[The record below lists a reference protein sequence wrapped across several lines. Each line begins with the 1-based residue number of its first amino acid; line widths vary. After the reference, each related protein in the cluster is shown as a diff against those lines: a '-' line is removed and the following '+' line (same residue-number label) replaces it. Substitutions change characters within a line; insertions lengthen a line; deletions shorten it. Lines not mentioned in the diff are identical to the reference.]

1 MLRSLAAKQL
11 DIVQQCA
18 TRYIDRKRRF
28 QWYTVAMIQYDTS
41 LPRPRSRALQVIHA
55 GQMDYLAAWEWQRE
69 LVRQRSAGAIGDTLL
84 LIEHPHTYTLGRS
97 TKDGHLLITPEQ
109 LAEQSIALV
118 ESDRGG
124 DITYH
129 GPGQVVG
136 YPILKLSQHGG
147 DLLHYLRLLEE
158 TLIVALASYGVTA
171 GRIAGLTGVWVGDAK
186 IAAIGV
192 KLSASGVTQHG
203 FALNVATDLRYF
215 QQIIPCGIADKG
227 VTSLERLLGTARPP
241 AEVERRVAAAFGEV
255 FGVDIE
261 ELSQA

>member
-1 MLRSLAAKQL
+1 MISY
-11 DIVQQCA
+11 A
-18 TRYIDRKRRF
+18 T
-28 QWYTVAMIQYDTS
+28 T
-41 LPRPRSRALQVIHA
+41 LPHNRAFHVIYA
-55 GQMDYLAAWEWQRE
+55 GRIEYLAAWEWQRE

-109 LAEQSIALV
+109 LVEQGITLV

-129 GPGQVVG
+129 GPGQLVG

-147 DLLHYLRLLEE
+147 DLLRYLRLLEE

-215 QQIIPCGIADKG
+215 QQIIPCGIADKD
-227 VTSLERLLGTARPP
+227 VTSLKLLLGSAPP
-241 AEVERRVAAAFGEV
+241 RAEVEQRVAAAFGAV
-255 FGVDIE
+255 FGVDMHGGE
-261 ELSQA
+261 SPH

>member
-1 MLRSLAAKQL
+1 
-11 DIVQQCA
+11 
-18 TRYIDRKRRF
+18 
-28 QWYTVAMIQYDTS
+28 MISHTTA
-41 LPRPRSRALQVIHA
+41 LPRSRAFNVIHA
-55 GQMDYLAAWEWQRE
+55 SRMDYLAAWEWQRE

-109 LAEQSIALV
+109 LVEQGIALV

-147 DLLHYLRLLEE
+147 DLLRYLRLLEE
-158 TLIVALASYGVTA
+158 TLIVTLASYGVTA
-171 GRIAGLTGVWVGDAK
+171 GRLAGLTGVWVGDAK

-227 VTSLERLLGTARPP
+227 VTSLEQLIGTTPP
-241 AEVERRVAAAFGEV
+241 RAEVEQRVAAAFGAV
-255 FGVDIE
+255 FGVDMCGDE
-261 ELSQA
+261 SYYTKPAEAG

>member
-1 MLRSLAAKQL
+1 
-11 DIVQQCA
+11 
-18 TRYIDRKRRF
+18 
-28 QWYTVAMIQYDTS
+28 MIQNDTS
-41 LPRPRSRALQVIHA
+41 FSRPLSRVFQVIH
-55 GQMDYLAAWEWQRE
+55 GGRMDYLAAWEWQRE

-97 TKDGHLLITPEQ
+97 TKEGHLLITPFQ
-109 LAEQSIALV
+109 LAEQGIALV

-147 DLLHYLRLLEE
+147 DLLRYLRLLEE

-171 GRIAGLTGVWVGDAK
+171 GRIAGLTGVWIGDTK

-227 VTSLERLLGTARPP
+227 VTSLERLLGTAPP
-241 AEVERRVAAAFGEV
+241 LAEVERRVVVAFGRV
-255 FGVDIE
+255 FEVDIQE
-261 ELSQA
+261 HCSEQRAI

>member
-1 MLRSLAAKQL
+1 
-11 DIVQQCA
+11 
-18 TRYIDRKRRF
+18 
-28 QWYTVAMIQYDTS
+28 MIQYNTTS
-41 LPRPRSRALQVIHA
+41 PRPRSRALQVIHA
-55 GQMDYLAAWEWQRE
+55 GQMDYLAAWAWQRE
-69 LVRQRSAGAIGDTLL
+69 LVRQRSTGAIGDTLL

-97 TKDGHLLITPEQ
+97 TKDGHLLIAPEQ
-109 LAEQSIALV
+109 LVEQGIALV

-147 DLLHYLRLLEE
+147 DLLRYLRLLEE

-227 VTSLERLLGTARPP
+227 VTSLERLLGTAPP
-241 AEVERRVAAAFGEV
+241 CAEVERRVAAAFGEV
-255 FGVDIE
+255 FGVDME
-261 ELSQA
+261 ERWQA

>member
-1 MLRSLAAKQL
+1 MIS
-11 DIVQQCA
+11 
-18 TRYIDRKRRF
+18 
-28 QWYTVAMIQYDTS
+28 YTTTS
-41 LPRPRSRALQVIHA
+41 PRNRVFNVVHA
-55 GQMDYLAAWEWQRE
+55 GRMDYQAAWEWQRE

-109 LAEQSIALV
+109 LIEQGIALV

-147 DLLHYLRLLEE
+147 DLLRYLRLLEE
-158 TLIVALASYGVTA
+158 TLIVALASYGITA

-203 FALNVATDLRYF
+203 FALNVDTELRYF

-227 VTSLERLLGTARPP
+227 VTSLAQLLGGTPAR
-241 AEVERRVAAAFGEV
+241 AEVEQRVAAAFGAV
-255 FGVDIE
+255 FGVAMR

>member
-1 MLRSLAAKQL
+1 MQVAAGAPLNAWPSHMLYC
-11 DIVQQCA
+11 I
-18 TRYIDRKRRF
+18 
-28 QWYTVAMIQYDTS
+28 AMKILERQ
-41 LPRPRSRALQVIHA
+41 PVCRIIHA
-55 GQMDYLAAWEWQRE
+55 GRMDYVTAWEWQRE
-69 LVRQRSAGAIGDTLL
+69 LVRQRSSGAIGDTLL

-97 TKDGHLLITPEQ
+97 AKDGHLLITPEQ
-109 LAEQSIALV
+109 LAEQGIALI

-147 DLLHYLRLLEE
+147 DLLRYLRLLEE
-158 TLIVALASYGVTA
+158 TLIVALASYGVAA
-171 GRIAGLTGVWVGDAK
+171 GRIAGLTGVWVGEAK

-215 QQIIPCGIADKG
+215 QQIIPCGIADKD
-227 VTSLERLLGTARPP
+227 VTSLEQLLGTAPP
-241 AEVERRVAAAFGEV
+241 HAEVEQRVAAAFGAV
-255 FGVDIE
+255 FGVAME
-261 ELSQA
+261 EAPV

>member
-1 MLRSLAAKQL
+1 MIQNSSASLRSHSR
-11 DIVQQCA
+11 VVHV
-18 TRYIDRKRRF
+18 ID
-28 QWYTVAMIQYDTS
+28 
-41 LPRPRSRALQVIHA
+41 A
-55 GQMDYLAAWEWQRE
+55 GTMDYLAAWEWQRE
-69 LVRQRSAGAIGDTLL
+69 LVRQRSIGAIGDTLL

-109 LAEQSIALV
+109 LAEQGIALV

-147 DLLHYLRLLEE
+147 DLLRYLRLLEE
-158 TLIVALASYGVTA
+158 MLIMALASFGVAA

-192 KLSASGVTQHG
+192 KLSASGITQHG
-203 FALNVATDLRYF
+203 FALNVATDLSYF

-227 VTSLERLLGTARPP
+227 VTSLERLLGITMPRA
-241 AEVERRVAAAFGEV
+241 AVEQRVVAAFGEV
-255 FGVDIE
+255 FGVDME

>member
-1 MLRSLAAKQL
+1 
-11 DIVQQCA
+11 
-18 TRYIDRKRRF
+18 
-28 QWYTVAMIQYDTS
+28 
-41 LPRPRSRALQVIHA
+41 
-55 GQMDYLAAWEWQRE
+55 MDYLAAWAWQRE
-69 LVRQRSAGAIGDTLL
+69 LVRQRSTGAIGDTLL

-97 TKDGHLLITPEQ
+97 TKDGHLLITREQ
-109 LAEQSIALV
+109 LAEQGIALV

-147 DLLHYLRLLEE
+147 DLLRYLRQLEE
-158 TLIVALASYGVTA
+158 TLIIALAGYGVSA

-203 FALNVATDLRYF
+203 FALNLATDLRYF

-227 VTSLERLLGTARPP
+227 VTSLEQLLGSAPAR
-241 AEVERRVAAAFGEV
+241 AEVEQRVAAAFGAV

>member
-1 MLRSLAAKQL
+1 MALKIQER
-11 DIVQQCA
+11 QQVC
-18 TRYIDRKRRF
+18 R
-28 QWYTVAMIQYDTS
+28 
-41 LPRPRSRALQVIHA
+41 VIHA
-55 GQMDYLAAWEWQRE
+55 GRIDYLAAWEWQRE

-147 DLLHYLRLLEE
+147 DLLRYLRLLEA

-171 GRIAGLTGVWVGDAK
+171 GRIAGLTGVWVDDAK

-227 VTSLERLLGTARPP
+227 VTSLERLLGTAPLHS
-241 AEVERRVAAAFGEV
+241 EVEQLVAAAFGAV
-255 FGVDIE
+255 FGVALE
-261 ELSQA
+261 EG

>member
-1 MLRSLAAKQL
+1 
-11 DIVQQCA
+11 
-18 TRYIDRKRRF
+18 
-28 QWYTVAMIQYDTS
+28 MIQFYTS
-41 LPRPRSRALQVIHA
+41 LPRPRSRTLQVIHA
-55 GQMDYLAAWEWQRE
+55 GQKDYLAAWEWQRE

-129 GPGQVVG
+129 GPGQIVG

-147 DLLHYLRLLEE
+147 DVLRYLRMLEE
-158 TLIVALASYGVTA
+158 TIILTLVGYGIA
-171 GRIAGLTGVWVGDAK
+171 GGRIAGLTGVWVGEEK

-203 FALNVATDLRYF
+203 FALNVTTDLRYF
-215 QQIIPCGIADKG
+215 QQIIPCGIVGKG
-227 VTSLERLLGTARPP
+227 VTSLERLLGVAPAR
-241 AEVERRVAAAFGEV
+241 AEVDRRVVAAFGKV
-255 FGVDIE
+255 FGVDM
-261 ELSQA
+261 

>member
-1 MLRSLAAKQL
+1 M
-11 DIVQQCA
+11 IPYA
-18 TRYIDRKRRF
+18 TA
-28 QWYTVAMIQYDTS
+28 V
-41 LPRPRSRALQVIHA
+41 PRPRSRALQVIHA

-69 LVRQRSAGAIGDTLL
+69 LVRQRSTGAIGDILL
-84 LIEHPHTYTLGRS
+84 LLEHPHTYTLGRS

-109 LAEQSIALV
+109 LAEQGIALV

-136 YPILKLSQHGG
+136 YPILKLAQHGG
-147 DLLHYLRLLEE
+147 DLLRYLRLLEE
-158 TLIVALASYGVTA
+158 TLLVALASYGVIA
-171 GRIAGLTGVWVGDAK
+171 GRLPGLTGVWVGDAK

-227 VTSLERLLGTARPP
+227 VTSLEQLLGTAPTL
-241 AEVERRVAAAFGEV
+241 AEVAQRVAAAFSEV
-255 FGVDIE
+255 FGVDME
-261 ELSQA
+261 EAPV

>member
-1 MLRSLAAKQL
+1 MISY
-11 DIVQQCA
+11 A
-18 TRYIDRKRRF
+18 T
-28 QWYTVAMIQYDTS
+28 T
-41 LPRPRSRALQVIHA
+41 LPHNRAFHVIYA
-55 GQMDYLAAWEWQRE
+55 GRIEYLAAWEWQRE
-69 LVRQRSAGAIGDTLL
+69 LVRQRSSGAIGDTLL

-109 LAEQSIALV
+109 LVEQGITLV

-129 GPGQVVG
+129 GPGQLVG

-147 DLLHYLRLLEE
+147 DLLRYLRLLEE

-215 QQIIPCGIADKG
+215 QQIIPCGIADKD
-227 VTSLERLLGTARPP
+227 VTSLKLLLGSAPP
-241 AEVERRVAAAFGEV
+241 RAEVEQRVAAAFGAV
-255 FGVDIE
+255 FGVDMYGGE
-261 ELSQA
+261 SPH

>member
-1 MLRSLAAKQL
+1 MIEYTTQTSRS
-11 DIVQQCA
+11 
-18 TRYIDRKRRF
+18 
-28 QWYTVAMIQYDTS
+28 
-41 LPRPRSRALQVIHA
+41 RSRALQVIHA
-55 GQMDYLAAWEWQRE
+55 GQMDYLAAWEWQRD
-69 LVRQRSAGAIGDTLL
+69 LVRQRSTGAIGDTLL

-109 LAEQSIALV
+109 LAEQNIALV

-147 DLLHYLRLLEE
+147 DLLRYLRLLEE
-158 TLIVALASYGVTA
+158 TLIVALANYGVTA
-171 GRIAGLTGVWVGDAK
+171 GRIAGMTGVWVGDAK
-186 IAAIGV
+186 IVAIGV

-227 VTSLERLLGTARPP
+227 VTSLERLLGTAPPP
-241 AEVERRVAAAFGEV
+241 AEVEQRVAAAFGEV
-255 FGVDIE
+255 FGVDME
-261 ELSQA
+261 GLSPA

>member
-1 MLRSLAAKQL
+1 
-11 DIVQQCA
+11 
-18 TRYIDRKRRF
+18 
-28 QWYTVAMIQYDTS
+28 
-41 LPRPRSRALQVIHA
+41 
-55 GQMDYLAAWEWQRE
+55 MDYQAAWEWQRE

-84 LIEHPHTYTLGRS
+84 LLEHPHTYTLGRS
-97 TKDGHLLITPEQ
+97 TKDGHLLITTEQ
-109 LAEQSIALV
+109 LAEQGIALV
-118 ESDRGG
+118 ETDRGG

-147 DLLHYLRLLEE
+147 DLLRYLRQLEE
-158 TLIVALASYGVTA
+158 TLIVALASYGVSA

-203 FALNVATDLRYF
+203 FALNVATDMRYF

-227 VTSLERLLGTARPP
+227 VTSLEQLLGSAPLH
-241 AEVERRVAAAFGEV
+241 AEVEQRVADAFGAV
-255 FGVDIE
+255 FRIDIDH
-261 ELSQA
+261 LSQA